1 MIAFFQAIAGFFS
14 SFNAIVS
21 LIKGIWAMIREWNER
36 QEEKRF
42 LERVR
47 AATEEA
53 TKSKDTSKIED
64 IFRGK

>member
-14 SFNAIVS
+14 SFNAMVS
-21 LIKGIWAMIREWNER
+21 LIKGIWEMVKEWNRR

-47 AATEEA
+47 RATDDSV
-53 TKSKDTSKIED
+53 KSKNTSQIEG
-64 IFRGK
+64 IFRGE